1 MIATDLDGTLL
12 NSARQVS
19 VRDRETLEAAG
30 RAGIVRVIAT
40 GRSLYSARK
49 VLTPDLPIDY
59 LVYSSGVAAVN
70 WPAGETVF
78 ANEMPWPEVDAALAV
93 LTERGCDFMV
103 QCAAPHSH
111 VFAYAKYAAS
121 RNPDFDR
128 RVDIYHEYAQPLPSG
143 ARPDFAVSQFVVV
156 HPRDGGVALFETI
169 RERLPECNVVRTT
182 SPLDGASVWVEIFPA
197 GISKADGCE
206 RLAAAHGLAAHD
218 VMGIGNDFN
227 DLDLLDWV
235 GTPFVVANAPVALQ
249 QRFTVV
255 ASHEHSGFSDSVERW
270 LASRRQ
276 ALDA

>member
-12 NSARQVS
+12 NSAREVS
-19 VRDRETLEAAG
+19 ARDRETLEAAG

-49 VLTPDLPIDY
+49 VLTRDLPIDY
-59 LVYSSGVAAVN
+59 LVYSSGVAAVS

-78 ANEMPWPEVDAALAV
+78 ANEMSRPDVDAALAT
-93 LTERGCDFMV
+93 LTECGCDFMV

-111 VFAYAKYAAS
+111 VFAYARNVPGA
-121 RNPDFDR
+121 NPDFER
-128 RVDIYHEYAQPLPSG
+128 RVEIYREHARPLPSG

-156 HPRDGGVALFETI
+156 HPQAGGVALFETI
-169 RERLPECNVVRTT
+169 RGRLPQCNVVRTT

-206 RLAAAHGLAAHD
+206 RLAAAHGLAPHE
-218 VMGIGNDFN
+218 VMGVGNDFN

-235 GTPFVVANAPVALQ
+235 GAPFVVANAPPALQ
-249 QRFTVV
+249 QMYTVV

-270 LASRRQ
+270 LASRPMRSG
-276 ALDA
+276 A